1 MIQPGGFEMKKN
13 IYLTILTIVTVICII
28 AGSCYHIIGWGISLA
43 EKFNF
48 PFWGDNA
55 KISAGKLTESG
66 DLPLDEFTS
75 IQADVSVMDLNI
87 VNGTDFSIRYSANQ
101 KLIPKYKVE
110 NNVLIINQTCKMS
123 SIAGSKKCAVSIT
136 VPQELDTIDIAAAV
150 GDIDLNG
157 LTSSNLILKADVGD
171 IDISDCDFGQVELDA
186 AVGDIDFS
194 NSSFLTMNAVN
205 DVGDVKVDTD
215 DLSDYQIELNTSIGE
230 VSVNG
235 RGSHRNFEQD
245 GDTNRKLVIDNST
258 GDIELTYR

>member
-1 MIQPGGFEMKKN
+1 MKRSSGVIIVDAENVSKELFQYAFSYIKHRKFCTSSDLYIFGNKQNIPLKYYNKYTHATFINTYVGKN
-13 IYLTILTIVTVICII
+13 LADTYMCCFISKLLYENDDITTFFLITQDRDMSCII
-28 AGSCYHIIGWGISLA
+28 
-43 EKFNF
+43 
-48 PFWGDNA
+48 
-55 KISAGKLTESG
+55 
-66 DLPLDEFTS
+66 
-75 IQADVSVMDLNI
+75 
-87 VNGTDFSIRYSANQ
+87 
-101 KLIPKYKVE
+101 KLISDY
-110 NNVLIINQTCKMS
+110 
-123 SIAGSKKCAVSIT
+123 GKCAVSIT

-235 RGSHRNFEQD
+235 RGSHRSFEQD